1 MLAIPEEPSEMRLW
15 GSPPPFSRDSL
26 FDDFSP
32 SFLEYDV
39 AAEVECG
46 QGFDREDELMNCW
59 YSESTSAASSVDS
72 SEYNSDNEIIDIESE
87 GAKMASF
94 SGSYLDISELER
106 KCKELKALESSSHS
120 WSRHCSRKR
129 NQQKTERSK
138 SSTLVDDLLQISKKE
153 AEKNSSST
161 SSKSLCPCQK
171 IKNSMEF
178 GLSWIWILNSEA
190 SSFVPVAVFNSAQF
204 HNRPGENFLCPRV
217 GFEKK
222 KKNVQDKENTK
233 NRKLTCSIYFRNK
246 MSSDNQVEAV
256 ELLTRVASMTMG
268 LREQMDIIKIINP
281 EATVLPTD
289 TEFEIDI
296 ESFNEAK
303 FERIH
308 RYIKDHLS
316 RDSCPLCSESTSE
329 TCRQNSNFTHR
340 KHSKVCFFQRK
351 PRGTLSMKRISRKS
365 SKHKGLLKRVHRQML
380 KEQKSGLFQNE
391 EVISLSSRNKDEAN
405 DVEVDILC

>member
-178 GLSWIWILNSEA
+178 GLSW
-190 SSFVPVAVFNSAQF
+190 
-204 HNRPGENFLCPRV
+204 
-217 GFEKK
+217 
-222 KKNVQDKENTK
+222 
-233 NRKLTCSIYFRNK
+233 NK

-340 KHSKVCFFQRK
+340 KHSKRK